1 MIASGLGV
9 VVLAA
14 VLSAFLFLT
23 RASISLTD
31 YADMETQARETLE
44 IFAQDVRMAS
54 SVTWNSVSSVTLG
67 VERSGVVTP
76 VTYVYQAGSSLD
88 GAANGSF
95 SRAVGTASSD
105 VLLTGIRT
113 FQFSAYSI
121 TTGTVPLTDLGAAA
135 SVTKQIQI
143 ALETQRHRASLA
155 LATNKVISARFVLRN
170 KRVTA

>member
-14 VLSAFLFLT
+14 VLSAFLFIT

-31 YADMETQARETLE
+31 YADMEAQARDTLE
-44 IFAQDVRMAS
+44 MFAQDVRMAS

-76 VTYVYQAGSSLD
+76 VTYTYQASSTADGS
-88 GAANGSF
+88 ANGSF
-95 SRAVGTASSD
+95 SRSVGTSSPS
-105 VLLTGIRT
+105 VLLTGIST

-121 TTGTVPLTDLGAAA
+121 TTGTVPLSDLAAAA

-143 ALETQRHRASLA
+143 ALETQRHRAALA